1 MVDSLYSSNHTDG
14 TNKLVCYCVRKP
26 DKLDNIAKYLHKRL
40 SSDLNHLNYENVNIT
55 VEAMSALVNACYAVK
70 LNLFDSSFLKM
81 LLGTKSFL
89 AFSQIEEDAPNYHR
103 EYDEL
108 IDQFCR
114 MSYSN
119 LPDIEQ
125 RKKVRVAGI
134 QGLQGVVR
142 KTARDQLRMNV
153 LQSASMDQ
161 IIPALLFNIREGSP
175 TGQEP
180 DESELEP
187 SRQAVFVF
195 KDVVCRS
202 SYTNIVPVVK
212 AILSYLDGQRIW
224 VPSDFALLIF
234 GYLLDSIKVIN
245 KTVITLAKGAIGP
258 DVFHNFKALLQIL
271 RSSIEKTVKMAA
283 AEEHRFQE
291 TIINT
296 IAEFAKNLPDA
307 QKIEIL
313 KFILNFDPLPR

>member
-40 SSDLNHLNYENVNIT
+40 SCDLNHLNYENVNIT

-81 LLGTKSFL
+81 VQLLLESKLPELQLLGTKSFL

-103 EYDEL
+103 E
-108 IDQFCR
+108 
-114 MSYSN
+114 
-119 LPDIEQ
+119 
-125 RKKVRVAGI
+125 VRVAGI

-234 GYLLDSIKVIN
+234 GYLLDSIKVSYSY
-245 KTVITLAKGAIGP
+245 VS
-258 DVFHNFKALLQIL
+258 V
-271 RSSIEKTVKMAA
+271 
-283 AEEHRFQE
+283 
-291 TIINT
+291 
-296 IAEFAKNLPDA
+296 
-307 QKIEIL
+307 
-313 KFILNFDPLPR
+313 

>member
-1 MVDSLYSSNHTDG
+1 MVDSLYSDNHTDG

-40 SSDLNHLNYENVNIT
+40 SYDLNHLNYENVNIT

-81 LLGTKSFL
+81 VQLLLESKLPELQLLGTKS
-89 AFSQIEEDAPNYHR
+89 IEEDAPNYHR

-119 LPDIEQ
+119 LPDIEE

-175 TGQEP
+175 TGEEP

-195 KDVVCRS
+195 KDVVCRA

-234 GYLLDSIKVIN
+234 GYLLDSIKVSYYY
-245 KTVITLAKGAIGP
+245 
-258 DVFHNFKALLQIL
+258 VFAYCLTCFKP
-271 RSSIEKTVKMAA
+271 EKKMIISREHSFQGIPEYLPSLTDTFRVKMYYKHEIAQ
-283 AEEHRFQE
+283 R
-291 TIINT
+291 IIKEYSL
-296 IAEFAKNLPDA
+296 IGL
-307 QKIEIL
+307 
-313 KFILNFDPLPR
+313 